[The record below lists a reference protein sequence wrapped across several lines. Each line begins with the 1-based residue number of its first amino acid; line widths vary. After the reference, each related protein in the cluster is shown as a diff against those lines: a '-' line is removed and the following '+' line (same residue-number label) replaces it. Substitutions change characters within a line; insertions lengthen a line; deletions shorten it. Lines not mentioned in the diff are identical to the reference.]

1 MDRHFLEFWGNFFI
15 QAARGQQRME
25 DMNRWLDQGFRG
37 VETLSALFKKAY
49 GLDRE
54 QQDSPD
60 VPHLWKKASEDFRNA
75 FEDWMGLMGMVP
87 EAEHRALVEAHEALK
102 EKYAAQEKTLA
113 QLQALLGEKSP
124 LGHRELT
131 AFQDLMQ
138 KQSSQFQ
145 ELMAG
150 IGKAFDL
157 GDTDH

>member
-1 MDRHFLEFWGNFFI
+1 MDRHFLEFWGNFLI

-37 VETLSALFKKAY
+37 VEALSALFKKAY

-54 QQDSPD
+54 QRDSPD
-60 VPHLWKKASEDFRNA
+60 DPQLWKKASEDFRKA

-102 EKYAAQEKTLA
+102 EKHAALEKTVA

-124 LGHRELT
+124 PGHRELT
-131 AFQDLMQ
+131 AFRDLMQ

-157 GDTDH
+157 GDMDR